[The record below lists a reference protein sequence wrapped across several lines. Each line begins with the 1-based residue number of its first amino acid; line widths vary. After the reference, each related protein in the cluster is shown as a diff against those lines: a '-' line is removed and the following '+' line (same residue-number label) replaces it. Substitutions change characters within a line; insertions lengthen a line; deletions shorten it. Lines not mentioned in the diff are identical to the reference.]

1 MTNYEIIKVSPQQL
15 HLQVRYTKEECPDY
29 WVNLRVT
36 DFTDE
41 GIHQSAQDGA
51 PQAEQFWS
59 TISELPAE
67 VTPTEMSGVAKDRV
81 STPCPD
87 YNPMTQN
94 VAWEWVETNDA
105 ITETWT
111 VTEKTDEEKT
121 EVLAESRKQ
130 VVVTMRQARLA
141 LLQQGL
147 LSSVA
152 AAIAGLPE
160 GEKEAA
166 EIQWEYGSDVERL
179 SPLVVGLMPALG
191 MSEEE
196 IDALFVLAGT
206 L

>member
-1 MTNYEIIKVSPQQL
+1 MTNYEIIKASPQQL

-67 VTPTEMSGVAKDRV
+67 VTPEEVSGVVKDRV
-81 STPCPD
+81 STPRPD
-87 YNPMTQN
+87 YDPMTQN
-94 VAWEWVETNDA
+94 IEWEWVETDDA

-111 VTEKTDEEKT
+111 VTEKTDEEKD
-121 EVLAESRKQ
+121 EALANSREHT
-130 VVVTMRQARLA
+130 VVTMRQARLA
-141 LLQQGL
+141 LLSEGL
-147 LSSVA
+147 LASVD
-152 AAIAGLPE
+152 AAIAGLPD

-166 EIQWEYGSDVERL
+166 EIQWEYGSEVERL

-191 MSEEE
+191 LTDEQM
-196 IDALFVLAGT
+196 DDLFKLALSL
-206 L
+206 